1 MNASDISEKVLT
13 EMITA
18 DKDAVW
24 IIQSWQGNPTTA
36 LLNGLDRVEKGTDH
50 ALILDLYAEKDPH
63 YDEGRPGAEAYG
75 DEEEFDKTPWLFC
88 MLNNFGGRL
97 GLHGHLDNLANNI
110 PKVFNETKYIAG
122 IGITPEAS
130 VNNPVLYDF
139 LFETIW
145 QDDASQKMEVI
156 DLDTW
161 LDDYAT
167 RRYGAESESANQA
180 WDILKETVYKASL
193 NGLGQGAPESVV
205 NARPN
210 LTIGAA
216 STWGNAVISY
226 EKGDLEE
233 AAALLLADYDKL
245 KDSAGYQYDLANVL
259 QQVLSNSAQE
269 YQKGMSAAFS
279 AKDLDSFKTY
289 SEKFMSVIE
298 DMEKVTGTSEYFLL
312 GRWVEQAKALAN
324 NADDFTKELY
334 EFNAKALVTTWGS
347 KNQAEKGGLKDYS
360 NRQWSG
366 LIGDFY
372 KARWQRWITAR
383 TNELSGTDYESN
395 IDWFE
400 WEWEWVRSNK
410 EYPTTAT
417 PQDLKTL
424 GAEILENYSVK
435 IRRQMMSLTFRQKG

>member
-1 MNASDISEKVLT
+1 MEKILGELGYSHEDIKDFIAGPAYYAWAYMANLSGFGGPVHDSWFEERTELARKNQLIMRKLGMQPVLQGYSGMVPTNIHDYDKNAEVIEQGEWCSFQRPTMLKTTSSTFEKYAKKFYQCQKEVYGDVSNYYATDPFHEGGITGGMNASDISEKVLT

-279 AKDLDSFKTY
+279 AKDLDSFKT
-289 SEKFMSVIE
+289 
-298 DMEKVTGTSEYFLL
+298 
-312 GRWVEQAKALAN
+312 
-324 NADDFTKELY
+324 
-334 EFNAKALVTTWGS
+334 
-347 KNQAEKGGLKDYS
+347 
-360 NRQWSG
+360 
-366 LIGDFY
+366 
-372 KARWQRWITAR
+372 
-383 TNELSGTDYESN
+383 
-395 IDWFE
+395 
-400 WEWEWVRSNK
+400 
-410 EYPTTAT
+410 
-417 PQDLKTL
+417 
-424 GAEILENYSVK
+424 
-435 IRRQMMSLTFRQKG
+435 

>member
-1 MNASDISEKVLT
+1 
-13 EMITA
+13 MITA

-233 AAALLLADYDKL
+233 AAALLL
-245 KDSAGYQYDLANVL
+245 
-259 QQVLSNSAQE
+259 
-269 YQKGMSAAFS
+269 
-279 AKDLDSFKTY
+279 
-289 SEKFMSVIE
+289 
-298 DMEKVTGTSEYFLL
+298 
-312 GRWVEQAKALAN
+312 
-324 NADDFTKELY
+324 
-334 EFNAKALVTTWGS
+334 
-347 KNQAEKGGLKDYS
+347 
-360 NRQWSG
+360 
-366 LIGDFY
+366 
-372 KARWQRWITAR
+372 
-383 TNELSGTDYESN
+383 
-395 IDWFE
+395 
-400 WEWEWVRSNK
+400 
-410 EYPTTAT
+410 
-417 PQDLKTL
+417 
-424 GAEILENYSVK
+424 
-435 IRRQMMSLTFRQKG
+435 